1 MNINI
6 NNGLAAA
13 VFTKDVSN
21 ALFMSNRCSILRI
34 MVMGMTVVM
43 VVLKILGMMQTMMT
57 LMVMMMM
64 MTMML
69 MMTMAM
75 MTVLDLFRN
84 SLRAGT
90 VWVNC
95 YDVLEAQVIM
105 MMNIVRTV
113 MKTMRITM
121 ESMII

>member
-34 MVMGMTVVM
+34 MVMGVTVVM
-43 VVLKILGMMQTMMT
+43 MVLKILGMMQTMMT
-57 LMVMMMM
+57 LMVM

-105 MMNIVRTV
+105 MMNM
-113 MKTMRITM
+113 MKTMMMTMTITM
-121 ESMII
+121 VNMMI